1 MSVAASAKAYLVGA
15 DGVLVDLLDPVKVAY
30 SMPRDVPREMVYG
43 GTVIGTTLLAAFR
56 GGTRMKRTEE
66 LTCLLHVRVYQ
77 PGHSR
82 SPEQTEARA
91 VEIGTVIAKYIAE
104 NPTLGDLPDLKSAT
118 VAGVELDSWADDDG
132 AGTTLD
138 LGIALMSYLT

>member
-15 DGVLVDLLDPVKVAY
+15 QGVLVALLDPVKVGY
-30 SMPRDVPREMVYG
+30 SMPKEIPREMVYG
-43 GTVIGTTLLAAFR
+43 GTVIGTTTLAAFA
-56 GGTRMKRTEE
+56 GGGRMKRTEE
-66 LTCLLHVRVYQ
+66 LTCLIHVRIWT
-77 PGHSR
+77 PGRGKSA
-82 SPEQTEARA
+82 ETTEARA
-91 VEIGTVIAKYIAE
+91 LEIGTTISNYIAA
-104 NPTLGDLPDLKSAT
+104 NPTLGGLAELKSAT